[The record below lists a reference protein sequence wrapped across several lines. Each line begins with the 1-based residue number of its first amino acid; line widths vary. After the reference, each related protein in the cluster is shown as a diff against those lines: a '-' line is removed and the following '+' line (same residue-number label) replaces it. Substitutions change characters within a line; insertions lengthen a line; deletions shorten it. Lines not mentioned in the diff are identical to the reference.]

1 MKREEGGKM
10 KKRIVLFL
18 MVTMMIL
25 SACGTNEEND
35 FTTVL
40 AKHCYGSAGYTEL
53 IAGAEKSAVYNFTAE
68 NSADVEWSVYV
79 LDEAFEDGY
88 RYIAQFTEPV
98 LIGDGIISVDAGQYV
113 YVYCSVNEFT
123 AEVADENAKL
133 NITVK

>member
-1 MKREEGGKM
+1 M
-10 KKRIVLFL
+10 
-18 MVTMMIL
+18 
-25 SACGTNEEND
+25 
-35 FTTVL
+35 
-40 AKHCYGSAGYTEL
+40 
-53 IAGAEKSAVYNFTAE
+53 
-68 NSADVEWSVYV
+68 EWSVYV

>member
-1 MKREEGGKM
+1 MKN
-10 KKRIVLFL
+10 RIVLFIV
-18 MVTMMIL
+18 VTMVML
-25 SACGTNEEND
+25 FACGLNTNND
-35 FTTVL
+35 FATVL
-40 AKHCYGSAGYTEL
+40 AKDCYGSAGYTEL

-79 LDEAFEDGY
+79 LNEAFEDGY

>member
-1 MKREEGGKM
+1 M

-40 AKHCYGSAGYTEL
+40 AKDCYGSAGYTEL